1 MLSLFR
7 APRDFV
13 VLSLDGSRQVTE
25 TLEEDKS
32 VTVDS
37 QLDHYCARPDV
48 PEFREVSLL
57 KFVQNP
63 QENWQCT
70 GAKEQRCNSDTT
82 SFLLT
87 RSTRTTI

>member
-1 MLSLFR
+1 MLPLFR
-7 APRDFV
+7 ASRDFV

-25 TLEEDKS
+25 TFEEDKS

-57 KFVQNP
+57 K
-63 QENWQCT
+63 
-70 GAKEQRCNSDTT
+70 
-82 SFLLT
+82 
-87 RSTRTTI
+87 